1 MKKQATVGLW
11 MYQNGGGDV
20 IEQRLKS
27 DLSALGIETI
37 SGLNLAH
44 ACSKMGQTTCHGTI
58 MEHLDLFFS
67 YNAGEQTPYQVHLYE
82 ALGKAI
88 PTINSFD
95 AFKITEDKFFTS
107 TILARNGLPTSD
119 FRLIHRDD
127 VAGLKKTVKDW
138 NGQVVYKPVEGWGG
152 AGIFKIEDERSVD
165 VLVPFIQ
172 RLDLPHLYLERFV
185 NYDKTDFRVDIVN
198 GEFIGC
204 YGRQAPDDDWK
215 TNVTSGGRVILKEP
229 NDRIIELSLAAAKA
243 VGADI
248 AGVDIIYDLDLN
260 DYLVLEVNGIP
271 AFATPDQEAMGIDF
285 NDRKINAIVR
295 LIDQRIQ
302 EQTNNTCGVS

>member
-1 MKKQATVGLW
+1 
-11 MYQNGGGDV
+11 
-20 IEQRLKS
+20 
-27 DLSALGIETI
+27 
-37 SGLNLAH
+37 
-44 ACSKMGQTTCHGTI
+44 MGQTWCNGTI
-58 MEHLDLFFS
+58 IEHLDLFFS

-82 ALGKAI
+82 AISKAI

-95 AFKITEDKFFTS
+95 AFRVTEDKYFTS
-107 TILARNGLPTSD
+107 TLLAREGIPTSD

-127 VAGLKKTVKDW
+127 VAGLKKAVQDW

-198 GEFIGC
+198 REFIGC
-204 YGRQAPDDDWK
+204 YGRQAPEDDWK
-215 TNVTSGGRVILKEP
+215 TNITSGGRVILKEP
-229 NDRIIELSLAAAKA
+229 NDRIIELSLAAANA

-248 AGVDIIYDLDLN
+248 AGVDIIYDLDAN

-271 AFATPDQEAMGIDF
+271 AFATPEQEAMGINF
-285 NDRKINAIVR
+285 NERKIDAIVK

-302 EQTNNTCGVS
+302 ENS

>member
-1 MKKQATVGLW
+1 
-11 MYQNGGGDV
+11 MYQNGGGQA
-20 IEQRLKS
+20 IEDALINRLS
-27 DLSALGIETI
+27 DLGISTLRD
-37 SGLNLAH
+37 LNLAS
-44 ACSKMGQTTCHGTI
+44 ACSKMGQTWCNGTI

-82 ALGKAI
+82 AISKAI

-95 AFKITEDKFFTS
+95 AFRVTEDKYFTS
-107 TILARNGLPTSD
+107 TLLAREGIPTSD

-127 VAGLKKTVKDW
+127 VAGLKKAVQDW

-204 YGRQAPDDDWK
+204 YGRQAPEDDWK
-215 TNVTSGGRVILKEP
+215 TNITSGGRVILKEP
-229 NDRIIELSLAAAKA
+229 NDRIIELSLAAANA

-248 AGVDIIYDLDLN
+248 AGVDIIYDLDAN

-271 AFATPDQEAMGIDF
+271 AFATPEQEAMGINF
-285 NDRKINAIVR
+285 NERKIDAIVK

-302 EQTNNTCGVS
+302 ERS

>member
-1 MKKQATVGLW
+1 MTKPATVGLW
-11 MYQNGGGDV
+11 MYQNGGGQA
-20 IEQRLKS
+20 IEDALINRLS
-27 DLSALGIETI
+27 DLGISTLRD
-37 SGLNLAH
+37 LNLGS
-44 ACSKMGQTTCHGTI
+44 ACSKMGQTWCNGTI

-67 YNAGEQTPYQVHLYE
+67 YNAGEQTQYQVHLYE
-82 ALGKAI
+82 AISKAI

-95 AFKITEDKFFTS
+95 AFRVTEDKYFTS
-107 TILARNGLPTSD
+107 TLLAREGIPTSD

-127 VAGLKKTVKDW
+127 VAGLKKAVQDW

-204 YGRQAPDDDWK
+204 YGRQAPEDDWK
-215 TNVTSGGRVILKEP
+215 TNITSGGRVILKEP
-229 NDRIIELSLAAAKA
+229 NDRIIELSLAAANA

-248 AGVDIIYDLDLN
+248 AGVDIIYDLDAN

-271 AFATPDQEAMGIDF
+271 AFATPEQEAMGINF
-285 NDRKINAIVR
+285 NERKIDAIVK

-302 EQTNNTCGVS
+302 ENS

>member
-1 MKKQATVGLW
+1 MTKQATVGLW
-11 MYQNGGGDV
+11 MYQNGGGQAIEDV
-20 IEQRLKS
+20 LITRLS
-27 DLSALGIETI
+27 DLGISTLRD
-37 SGLNLAH
+37 LNLGS
-44 ACSKMGQTTCHGTI
+44 ACSKMGQTWCNGTI

-82 ALGKAI
+82 AISKAI

-95 AFKITEDKFFTS
+95 AFRVTEDKYFTS
-107 TILARNGLPTSD
+107 TLLAREGIPTSD

-127 VAGLKKTVKDW
+127 VAGLKKAVQDW

-204 YGRQAPDDDWK
+204 YGRQAPEDDWK
-215 TNVTSGGRVILKEP
+215 TNITSGGRVILKEP
-229 NDRIIELSLAAAKA
+229 NDRIIELSLAAANA

-248 AGVDIIYDLDLN
+248 AGVDIIYDLDAN

-271 AFATPDQEAMGIDF
+271 AFATPEQEAMGINF
-285 NDRKINAIVR
+285 NERKIDAIVK

-302 EQTNNTCGVS
+302 ERS

>member
-1 MKKQATVGLW
+1 MTKPATVGLW
-11 MYQNGGGDV
+11 MYQNGGGQA
-20 IEQRLKS
+20 IEDALINRLS
-27 DLSALGIETI
+27 DLGISTLRD
-37 SGLNLAH
+37 LNLGS
-44 ACSKMGQTTCHGTI
+44 ACSKMGQTWCNGTI

-82 ALGKAI
+82 AISKAI

-95 AFKITEDKFFTS
+95 AFRVTEDKYFTS
-107 TILARNGLPTSD
+107 TLLAREGIPTSD

-127 VAGLKKTVKDW
+127 VAGLKKAVQDW

-204 YGRQAPDDDWK
+204 YGRQAPEDDWK
-215 TNVTSGGRVILKEP
+215 TNITSGGRVILKEP
-229 NDRIIELSLAAAKA
+229 NDRIIELSLAAANA

-248 AGVDIIYDLDLN
+248 AGVDIIYDLDAN

-271 AFATPDQEAMGIDF
+271 AFATPEQEAMGINF
-285 NDRKINAIVR
+285 NERKIDAIVK

-302 EQTNNTCGVS
+302 ENS

>member
-1 MKKQATVGLW
+1 
-11 MYQNGGGDV
+11 MYQNGGGQA
-20 IEQRLKS
+20 IEDALINRLS
-27 DLSALGIETI
+27 DLGISTLRD
-37 SGLNLAH
+37 LNLGS
-44 ACSKMGQTTCHGTI
+44 ACSKMGQTWCNGTI

-82 ALGKAI
+82 AISKAI

-95 AFKITEDKFFTS
+95 AFRVTEDKYFTS
-107 TILARNGLPTSD
+107 TLLAREGIPTSD

-127 VAGLKKTVKDW
+127 VAGLKKAVQDW

-204 YGRQAPDDDWK
+204 YGRQAPEDDWK
-215 TNVTSGGRVILKEP
+215 TNITSGGRVILKEP
-229 NDRIIELSLAAAKA
+229 NDRIIELSLAAANA

-248 AGVDIIYDLDLN
+248 AGVDIIYDLDAN

-271 AFATPDQEAMGIDF
+271 AFATPEQEAMGINF
-285 NDRKINAIVR
+285 NERKIDAIVK

-302 EQTNNTCGVS
+302 ERS

>member
-1 MKKQATVGLW
+1 MTKQATVGLW
-11 MYQNGGGDV
+11 MYQNGGGQA
-20 IEQRLKS
+20 IEDALINRLS
-27 DLSALGIETI
+27 DLGISTLRD
-37 SGLNLAH
+37 LNLGS
-44 ACSKMGQTTCHGTI
+44 ACSKMGQTWCNGTI

-82 ALGKAI
+82 AISKAI

-95 AFKITEDKFFTS
+95 AFRVTEDKYFTS
-107 TILARNGLPTSD
+107 TLLAREGIPTSD

-127 VAGLKKTVKDW
+127 VAGLKKAVQDW

-204 YGRQAPDDDWK
+204 YGRQAPEDDWK
-215 TNVTSGGRVILKEP
+215 TNITSGGRVILKEP
-229 NDRIIELSLAAAKA
+229 NDRIIELSLSAAKA

-248 AGVDIIYDLDLN
+248 AGVDIIYDLDAN

-271 AFATPDQEAMGIDF
+271 AFATPEQEAMGINF
-285 NDRKINAIVR
+285 NERKIDAIVK

-302 EQTNNTCGVS
+302 ERS

>member
-1 MKKQATVGLW
+1 
-11 MYQNGGGDV
+11 MYQNGGGQA
-20 IEQRLKS
+20 IEDALINRLS
-27 DLSALGIETI
+27 DLGISTLRD
-37 SGLNLAH
+37 LNLGS
-44 ACSKMGQTTCHGTI
+44 ACSKMGQTWCNGTI
-58 MEHLDLFFS
+58 IEHLDLFFS

-82 ALGKAI
+82 AISKAI

-95 AFKITEDKFFTS
+95 AFRVTEDKYFTS
-107 TILARNGLPTSD
+107 TLLAREGIPTSD

-127 VAGLKKTVKDW
+127 VAGLKKAVQDW

-198 GEFIGC
+198 REFIGC
-204 YGRQAPDDDWK
+204 YGRQAPEDDWK
-215 TNVTSGGRVILKEP
+215 TNITSGGRVILKEP
-229 NDRIIELSLAAAKA
+229 NDRIIELSLAAANA

-248 AGVDIIYDLDLN
+248 AGVDIIYDLDAN

-271 AFATPDQEAMGIDF
+271 AFATPEQEAMGINF
-285 NDRKINAIVR
+285 NERKIDAIVK

-302 EQTNNTCGVS
+302 ENS

>member
-1 MKKQATVGLW
+1 MTKQATVGLW
-11 MYQNGGGDV
+11 MYQNGGGQA
-20 IEQRLKS
+20 IEDALINRLS
-27 DLSALGIETI
+27 DLGISTLRD
-37 SGLNLAH
+37 LNLGS
-44 ACSKMGQTTCHGTI
+44 ACSKMGQTWCNGTI

-82 ALGKAI
+82 AISKAI

-95 AFKITEDKFFTS
+95 AFRVTEDKYFTS
-107 TILARNGLPTSD
+107 TLLAREGIPTSD

-127 VAGLKKTVKDW
+127 VAGLKKAVQDW

-198 GEFIGC
+198 REFIGC
-204 YGRQAPDDDWK
+204 YGRQAPEDDWK
-215 TNVTSGGRVILKEP
+215 TNITSGGRVILKEP
-229 NDRIIELSLAAAKA
+229 NDRIIELSLAAANA

-248 AGVDIIYDLDLN
+248 AGVDIIYDLDAN

-271 AFATPDQEAMGIDF
+271 AFATPEQEAMGINF
-285 NDRKINAIVR
+285 NERKIDAIVK

-302 EQTNNTCGVS
+302 ENS

>member
-1 MKKQATVGLW
+1 MTKQATVGLW
-11 MYQNGGGDV
+11 MYQNGGGQA
-20 IEQRLKS
+20 IEDALINRLS
-27 DLSALGIETI
+27 DLGISTLRD
-37 SGLNLAH
+37 LNLGS
-44 ACSKMGQTTCHGTI
+44 ACSKMGQTWCNGTI
-58 MEHLDLFFS
+58 IEHLDLFFS

-82 ALGKAI
+82 AISKAI

-95 AFKITEDKFFTS
+95 AFRVTEDKYFTS
-107 TILARNGLPTSD
+107 TLLAREGIPTSD

-127 VAGLKKTVKDW
+127 VAGLKKAVQDW

-198 GEFIGC
+198 REFIGC
-204 YGRQAPDDDWK
+204 YGRQAPEDDWK
-215 TNVTSGGRVILKEP
+215 TNITSGGRVILKEP
-229 NDRIIELSLAAAKA
+229 NDRIIELSLAAANA

-248 AGVDIIYDLDLN
+248 AGVDIIYDLDAN

-271 AFATPDQEAMGIDF
+271 AFATPEQEAMGINF
-285 NDRKINAIVR
+285 NERKIDAIVK

-302 EQTNNTCGVS
+302 ENS

>member
-1 MKKQATVGLW
+1 MKKQTTVGLW
-11 MYQNGGGDV
+11 MYQNGGGQAMEEALV
-20 IEQRLKS
+20 THLS
-27 DLSALGIETI
+27 DLGITPI
-37 SGLNLAH
+37 CNLNLSD
-44 ACSKMGQTTCHGTI
+44 ACSKMGQTWCNGTI

-82 ALGKAI
+82 AINKAI
-88 PTINSFD
+88 PTINSFE
-95 AFKITEDKFFTS
+95 AFRVTEDKYLTS
-107 TILARNGLPTSD
+107 TLLARKGVPTSD

-127 VAGLKKTVKDW
+127 VEGLKKAVEDW

-185 NYDKTDFRVDIVN
+185 NYDKTDFRIDIVN

-204 YGRQAPDDDWK
+204 YGRQAPENDWK
-215 TNVTSGGRVILKEP
+215 TNITSGGRVILKEP
-229 NDRIIELSLAAAKA
+229 NDRIIELSLAATEA
-243 VGADI
+243 VEADI
-248 AGVDIIYDLDLN
+248 AGVDIIYDLDAN

-271 AFATPDQEAMGIDF
+271 AFATPEQEAMGISF
-285 NDRKINAIVR
+285 NERKINAIVK
-295 LIDQRIQ
+295 LIDQSIQ
-302 EQTNNTCGVS
+302 ENS

>member
-1 MKKQATVGLW
+1 MTKQATVGLW
-11 MYQNGGGDV
+11 MYQNGGGQA
-20 IEQRLKS
+20 IEDALTNRLS
-27 DLSALGIETI
+27 DLGISTLRD
-37 SGLNLAH
+37 LNLGS
-44 ACSKMGQTTCHGTI
+44 ACSKMGQTWCNGTI

-82 ALGKAI
+82 AISKAI

-95 AFKITEDKFFTS
+95 AFRVTEDKYFTS
-107 TILARNGLPTSD
+107 TLLAREGIPTSD

-127 VAGLKKTVKDW
+127 VAGLKKAVQDW

-204 YGRQAPDDDWK
+204 YGRQAPEDDWK
-215 TNVTSGGRVILKEP
+215 TNITSGGRVILKEP
-229 NDRIIELSLAAAKA
+229 NDRIIELSLAAANA

-248 AGVDIIYDLDLN
+248 AGVDIIYDLDAN

-271 AFATPDQEAMGIDF
+271 AFATPEQEAMGINF
-285 NDRKINAIVR
+285 NERKIDAIVK

-302 EQTNNTCGVS
+302 ERS

>member
-1 MKKQATVGLW
+1 MTKQATVGLW
-11 MYQNGGGDV
+11 MYQNGGGQA
-20 IEQRLKS
+20 IEDALINRLS
-27 DLSALGIETI
+27 DLGISTLRD
-37 SGLNLAH
+37 LNLGS
-44 ACSKMGQTTCHGTI
+44 ACSKMGQTWCNGTI

-82 ALGKAI
+82 AISKAI

-95 AFKITEDKFFTS
+95 AFRVTEDKYFTS
-107 TILARNGLPTSD
+107 TLLAREGIPTSD

-127 VAGLKKTVKDW
+127 VAGLKKAVQDW

-204 YGRQAPDDDWK
+204 YGRQAPEDDWK
-215 TNVTSGGRVILKEP
+215 TNITSGGRVILKEP
-229 NDRIIELSLAAAKA
+229 NDRIIELSLAAANA

-248 AGVDIIYDLDLN
+248 AGVDIIYDLDAN

-271 AFATPDQEAMGIDF
+271 AFATPEQEAMGINF
-285 NDRKINAIVR
+285 NERKIDAIVK

-302 EQTNNTCGVS
+302 ERS